1 MEKIHLI
8 SSLEMGGAEMY
19 LSELLSLN
27 RKKSEH
33 IFVIKNKIHPIIKS
47 KCEKSKIIINSV
59 FSLFFLKLLFKKSII
74 YCWMYH
80 AILIGTLFF
89 PKKTIC
95 MVRQS
100 RFSKKDK
107 KFTKFIVFHI
117 LPSLVKRSL
126 GIVYVSNESRKIHFD
141 YGWSNLR
148 NTIIENGYIFKNGNF
163 PQHIHNISFI
173 GRNHP
178 IKRFDLFYDLSI
190 ALNSNYIFQVFG
202 NGYDNYL
209 DSNIS
214 VEGICKEDI
223 IYEKTDLVLV
233 LSDDE
238 GFSNVLREA
247 IANNCFVLSTDCGG
261 ARDILINDYIINQN
275 ISYII
280 KKIKNINFNIDQH
293 TANFIKIKKKLI
305 NKNSISAKYNE
316 LKKFTSICVE

>member
-8 SSLEMGGAEMY
+8 SSLEMGGAEKY
-19 LSELLSLN
+19 LSELLSNN
-27 RKKSEH
+27 RKNSEH

-47 KCEKSKIIINSV
+47 KCEKSNIIINSI
-59 FSLFFLKLLFKKSII
+59 FSLMFLKLIFKRTTV

-100 RFSKKDK
+100 GFSKKDNK
-107 KFTKFIVFHI
+107 LTKFIVYYI
-117 LPSLVKRSL
+117 LPPLVKRSL
-126 GIVYVSNESRKIHFD
+126 GIVYVSNESKKTHFD
-141 YGWSNLR
+141 YGWYNFK
-148 NTIIENGYIFKNGNF
+148 NTIIENGYVFKNGNF
-163 PQHIHNISFI
+163 PQHIYNISFI

-178 IKRFDLFYDLSI
+178 IKRFDLFYDLSS
-190 ALNSNYIFQVFG
+190 ALNGNFVFQVFG

-247 IANNCFVLSTDCGG
+247 IASNCFVLSTDCGG
-261 ARDILINDYIINQN
+261 AGDILIIDYIINQN
-275 ISYII
+275 ISNII
-280 KKIKNINFNIDQH
+280 EKIKNINLNIDQH
-293 TANFIKIKKKLI
+293 TANFNRIKKNLI
-305 NKNSISAKYNE
+305 DKNSILEKYNE
-316 LKKFTSICVE
+316 LEKFTSICAE